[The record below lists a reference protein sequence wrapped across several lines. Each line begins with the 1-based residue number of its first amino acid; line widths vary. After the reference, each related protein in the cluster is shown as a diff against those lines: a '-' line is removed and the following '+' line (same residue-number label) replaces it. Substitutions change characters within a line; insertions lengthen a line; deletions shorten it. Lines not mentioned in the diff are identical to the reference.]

1 MSIIYGLLKE
11 DGVLVTES
19 ELRHLAALTERY
31 ATGTGSVQVL
41 GRLGMGLQPYSSH
54 LRSEFERGP
63 TSDPHGHALC
73 FDGRLDN
80 YKDLSEEL
88 GLHDPEALS
97 DSQIVL
103 AAFAQWS
110 EACFSRLVGDWALA
124 LWSEKDQSLY
134 LARDHAGT
142 RTLYFRHERGEAVW
156 ATSLDTLHTRDAKF
170 QLSHDFAG
178 CYLAGRFVRDLTPYE
193 GIRSVPPA
201 HYLRIREGVLSRH
214 PHWNSAVKTTIRY
227 QSDTEYEEH
236 FLKLFAQAVER
247 RTGPGAPILAQL
259 SGGMDSTAIVC
270 MSDRIHRRNDPNSEI
285 LDTVSFYDDSEA
297 SLNERPYFSI
307 TEAKRGKVGTHLD
320 MAFSQRTF
328 EPHDGA
334 GGIYL
339 IPGADSF
346 SIEQE
351 RRFHDA
357 VWRKGYRSV
366 LSGIGGDEVLGG
378 IPDPLPELADYLVS
392 GNVRRLLRQSIA
404 WSLVDRSPF
413 LATLGRTANYAVCLY
428 LSPKPKDRD
437 VPPWIFPSLRRR
449 SWAIE
454 APHQTLRSR
463 VGIAPHCLDNSLAWW
478 SVMETLP
485 HLFPQLLVR
494 PEYRYPFLDKD
505 LVNYLFSIPREQ
517 ILRPGRRRS
526 LMRRALAN
534 IVPHE
539 VLKRRRKAYQL
550 RAPLH
555 ALQQAHD
562 VLEKLFAES
571 MLADAGL
578 IDVTLLRHSLRSTAE
593 GDPAWWQ
600 AMLRTIALELWL
612 RSIVQGSRHH
622 TGNPDLSLTA

>member
-11 DGVLVTES
+11 HGVRVTES
-19 ELRHLAALTERY
+19 ELRHLAAATERY
-31 ATGTGSVQVL
+31 ATGAGSVHIQ
-41 GRLGMGLQPYSSH
+41 GRLGMGFQPYSSH
-54 LRSEFERGP
+54 LRSGLEQGP
-63 TSDPHGHALC
+63 TGSPHGHALC

-80 YKDLSEEL
+80 HKALSEEL
-88 GLHDPEALS
+88 GLHDPDALS

-103 AAFAQWS
+103 AAFARWS
-110 EACFSRLVGDWALA
+110 EACFSHFVGDWDLA

-142 RTLYFRHERGEAVW
+142 RTLYFRYEQGAAVW
-156 ATSLDTLHTRDAKF
+156 ATYLDAFHTREAKS
-170 QLSHDFAG
+170 QLSHDYAA
-178 CYLAGRFVRDLTPYE
+178 CYLAGRFVCDLTPYE

-201 HYLRIREGVLSRH
+201 HYLRIRDGALSRH
-214 PHWNSAVKTTIRY
+214 QHWSPTVETTIRY
-227 QSDTEYEEH
+227 DRDTEYEGR
-236 FLKLFAQAVER
+236 FLTLFQQSVER
-247 RTGPGAPILAQL
+247 RTGPGAPVLAQL

-270 MSDRIHRRNDPNSEI
+270 MSDQIHRRKNANSEI
-285 LDTVSFYDDSEA
+285 LDTVSFYDDSET
-297 SLNERPYFSI
+297 SLNEKPYFSI

-320 MAFSQRTF
+320 IAFSQRTF
-328 EPHDGA
+328 EPYDGTD
-334 GGIYL
+334 GIYL

-351 RRFHDA
+351 RRFRDA

-404 WSLVDRSPF
+404 WSLVDRSP
-413 LATLGRTANYAVCLY
+413 LLGTLWRTASYVGRLY
-428 LSPKPKDRD
+428 INSKPKDENL
-437 VPPWIFPSLRRR
+437 PPWIAESLRKR
-449 SWAIE
+449 SREIE
-454 APHQTLRSR
+454 TVNPVLRSR
-463 VGIAPHCLDNSLAWW
+463 VGIAPHRLDNSLAWW
-478 SVMETLP
+478 SLMETLP

-539 VLKRRRKAYQL
+539 VLERRRKAYQL

-562 VLEKLFAES
+562 VLDKLFANP

-578 IDVTLLRHSLRSTAE
+578 IDGKTLRVFLRRTAE

-612 RSIVQGSRHH
+612 RSIVQGNRHRA
-622 TGNPDLSLTA
+622 GNPPLRLTA

>member
-1 MSIIYGLLKE
+1 MSILYGLLKE
-11 DGVLVTES
+11 GGVTVIES
-19 ELRHLAALTERY
+19 ELRHLAAVTDRY
-31 ATGTGSVQVL
+31 ATGAGSVHVQ
-41 GRLGMGLQPYSSH
+41 GRLGMGVQPYSSH
-54 LRSEFERGP
+54 LRSELERGP
-63 TSDPHGHALC
+63 TSGPHGHALS

-80 YKDLSEEL
+80 YKELSEEL
-88 GLHDPEALS
+88 GFHDPKALS

-103 AAFAQWS
+103 AAFARWS
-110 EACFSRLVGDWALA
+110 EACFSRFVGDWALA
-124 LWSEKDQSLY
+124 LWDEKDQSLY

-142 RTLYFRHERGEAVW
+142 RTLYFRHEQGEVAW
-156 ATSLDTLHTRDAKF
+156 ATYLDTFHTREVKF
-170 QLSHDFAG
+170 QLSHDYAA

-201 HYLRIREGVLSRH
+201 HYVRVRKGLLSRH
-214 PHWNSAVKTTIRY
+214 QHWSSTVETTIGHNT
-227 QSDTEYEEH
+227 DKEYEAR
-236 FLKLFAQAVER
+236 FLTLFQQSVER

-270 MSDRIHRRNDPNSEI
+270 MSDQIRRTNDPSSEI

-328 EPHDGA
+328 EPYDGTD
-334 GGIYL
+334 GIYL

-346 SIEQE
+346 SIAQE

-357 VWRKGYRSV
+357 VWQKGYRSV

-392 GNVRRLLRQSIA
+392 GKVRRLLRQSVA
-404 WSLVDRSPF
+404 WSLVDRSPL
-413 LATLGRTANYAVCLY
+413 LATLGRTASYAACLY

-437 VPPWIFPSLRRR
+437 VPPWILPSLRKRT
-449 SWAIE
+449 WEIE
-454 APHQTLRSR
+454 ASHQTLRTR
-463 VGIAPHCLDNSLAWW
+463 AGIAPHCLDNSLAWW

-539 VLKRRRKAYQL
+539 VLERRRKAYQL

-555 ALQQAHD
+555 TLQQAHD
-562 VLEKLFAES
+562 VLGKLLTEP

-578 IDVTLLRHSLRSTAE
+578 IDASLLRQSLQRTAE
-593 GDPAWWQ
+593 GDAAWWQ

-612 RSIVQGSRHH
+612 RSIVQGNIHRA
-622 TGNPDLSLTA
+622 GNPPLRLTA

>member
-11 DGVLVTES
+11 HGVTVIES
-19 ELRHLAALTERY
+19 ELRHLAAVTERY
-31 ATGTGSVQVL
+31 ATGTGSVHVQD
-41 GRLGMGLQPYSSH
+41 RLGMGFQLYSSH
-54 LRSEFERGP
+54 LRSELERGP
-63 TSDPHGHALC
+63 TSTPHGHAIC

-80 YKDLSEEL
+80 YKELSEEL

-110 EACFSRLVGDWALA
+110 EVCFSHFVGDWALA

-142 RTLYFRHERGEAVW
+142 RTLYFRHEQGETVW
-156 ATSLDTLHTRDAKF
+156 ATYLDSFYTRDAKF
-170 QLSHDFAG
+170 QLSDDYAT
-178 CYLAGRFVRDLTPYE
+178 CYLAGSFVRDLTPYE
-193 GIRSVPPA
+193 GTRSVPPG

-214 PHWNSAVKTTIRY
+214 PHWNSAVKTKIRY

-270 MSDRIHRRNDPNSEI
+270 MSDQIHRRNDPNSKI

-328 EPHDGA
+328 EPCDGID
-334 GGIYL
+334 GIYL
-339 IPGADSF
+339 LPGADSF

-351 RRFHDA
+351 RRFRDA
-357 VWRKGYRSV
+357 VWRRGYRSV

-378 IPDPLPELADYLVS
+378 IPDPLPELAGYLVS
-392 GNVRRLLRQSIA
+392 GNVRRLVRQSVA
-404 WSLVDRSPF
+404 WSLVDRSPL
-413 LATLGRTANYAVCLY
+413 LATLGRTAGYAACLY
-428 LSPKPKDRD
+428 LNPKPKDRD
-437 VPPWIFPSLRRR
+437 VPPWILSSLRKR
-449 SWAIE
+449 SWEIV
-454 APHQTLRSR
+454 APHQTLRTL

-526 LMRRALAN
+526 LMRRALVN

-539 VLKRRRKAYQL
+539 VLERRRKAYQL

-562 VLEKLFAES
+562 VINRLFAES

-578 IDVTLLRHSLRSTAE
+578 IDVTVLRQFLRRTAE

-612 RSIVQGSRHH
+612 RSIVQGRHQP
-622 TGNPDLSLTA
+622 GSSELRLTA

>member
-11 DGVLVTES
+11 RGVPVIES
-19 ELRHLAALTERY
+19 ELRHLAAVTERY
-31 ATGTGSVQVL
+31 ATGTVSVHVQ
-41 GRLGMGLQPYSSH
+41 GRLGMGFQPYASH
-54 LRSEFERGP
+54 LRSELERGP
-63 TSDPHGHALC
+63 IIGPHGHALC

-80 YKDLSEEL
+80 YKELSEEL
-88 GLHDPEALS
+88 GFHDPEALS

-103 AAFAQWS
+103 AAFAQLN
-110 EACFSRLVGDWALA
+110 EACFSRFFGDWALA
-124 LWSEKDQSLY
+124 LWSERDQSLY

-142 RTLYFRHERGEAVW
+142 RTLYFRHERGEVVW
-156 ATSLDTLHTRDAKF
+156 ATYLDTLHTRDAKF
-170 QLSHDFAG
+170 HLSNVYAV
-178 CYLAGRFVRDLTPYE
+178 CYMTGRFVRDLTPYE
-193 GIRSVPPA
+193 GICSVPPA
-201 HYLRIREGVLSRH
+201 HYLRIRKGVLSRH
-214 PHWNSAVKTTIRY
+214 PHWNSAVTTKIRY
-227 QSDTEYEEH
+227 ESDAEYEEH

-270 MSDRIHRRNDPNSEI
+270 MSDQTHRRNDPNSEI
-285 LDTVSFYDDSEA
+285 LDTVSFYDDTEA

-328 EPHDGA
+328 EAYDGTD
-334 GGIYL
+334 GTYL

-378 IPDPLPELADYLVS
+378 IPDPLPELADCLVS

-404 WSLVDRSPF
+404 WSLVDRSPL
-413 LATLGRTANYAVCLY
+413 LATLGRTASYAACLY

-437 VPPWIFPSLRRR
+437 VPPWILPSLRRR
-449 SWAIE
+449 SLAVE
-454 APHQTLRSR
+454 APHQTRRSR
-463 VGIAPHCLDNSLAWW
+463 VGIAPHCLENSLAWW

-534 IVPHE
+534 IVPYE
-539 VLKRRRKAYQL
+539 VLERRRKAYQL
-550 RAPLH
+550 RAPLR

-562 VLEKLFAES
+562 VLGKLFAEP

-578 IDVTLLRHSLRSTAE
+578 IDVNVLRQFLRRTAE
-593 GDPAWWQ
+593 GDPTWWR
-600 AMLRTIALELWL
+600 AMLRTTALELWL
-612 RSIVQGSRHH
+612 RSIAQGRHQP
-622 TGNPDLSLTA
+622 GNSGLRLTA

>member
-11 DGVLVTES
+11 HGVTVIES
-19 ELRHLAALTERY
+19 ELRHLAAVTERY
-31 ATGTGSVQVL
+31 ATGTGSVHVQ
-41 GRLGMGLQPYSSH
+41 GRLGMGFQPYSSH
-54 LRSEFERGP
+54 LRSELERGP
-63 TSDPHGHALC
+63 VSGPHGHALS

-80 YKDLSEEL
+80 YKELSEEL
-88 GLHDPEALS
+88 GLSDPEILS

-103 AAFAQWS
+103 AAFARWS
-110 EACFSRLVGDWALA
+110 EACISRFVGDWALVV
-124 LWSEKDQSLY
+124 WSEKDQSLY

-142 RTLYFRHERGEAVW
+142 RTLYFRHEQGEAVW
-156 ATSLDTLHTRDAKF
+156 ATHLDAFHTRDAKF
-170 QLSHDFAG
+170 QLSEDYAA

-193 GIRSVPPA
+193 GICSVPPA
-201 HYLRIREGVLSRH
+201 HYLRIRDGVLSRH
-214 PHWNSAVKTTIRY
+214 PHWNSAVKTKIRY

-236 FLKLFAQAVER
+236 FLKLFSQAVER
-247 RTGPGAPILAQL
+247 RTGPGEPILAQL

-270 MSDRIHRRNDPNSEI
+270 MSDQIHRKNDPNSEI
-285 LDTVSFYDDSEA
+285 LDTVSFYDDAEA
-297 SLNERPYFSI
+297 SLNERSYFSI

-320 MAFSQRTF
+320 IAFSQRTF
-328 EPHDGA
+328 EPHDGTD
-334 GGIYL
+334 GIYL

-351 RRFHDA
+351 RRFHNA

-392 GNVRRLLRQSIA
+392 GKVRRLLRQSIA
-404 WSLVDRSPF
+404 WSLIDRSPL
-413 LATLGRTANYAVCLY
+413 LATLGRTASYTACLY

-437 VPPWIFPSLRRR
+437 VPPWILPSLRRR
-449 SWAIE
+449 SWEME
-454 APHQTLRSR
+454 APHQTLRTR

-539 VLKRRRKAYQL
+539 VLERRRKAYQL

-562 VLEKLFAES
+562 VLETLFANP

-578 IDVTLLRHSLRSTAE
+578 IDGKTLRLFLRRTAE

-600 AMLRTIALELWL
+600 AMVRTIALELWL
-612 RSIVQGSRHH
+612 RSIIQGNSHRA
-622 TGNPDLSLTA
+622 GNPPPRLTA

>member
-11 DGVLVTES
+11 HGVRVTES
-19 ELRHLAALTERY
+19 ELRHIAVATERY
-31 ATGTGSVQVL
+31 ATGTGSVHIQ

-54 LRSEFERGP
+54 LRSALESGP
-63 TSDPHGHALC
+63 MTAPSGQVLC

-80 YKDLSEEL
+80 YKELSGDLD
-88 GLHDPEALS
+88 LHDPEALS

-103 AAFAQWS
+103 TAFVRWS
-110 EACFSRLVGDWALA
+110 ESCFSRLVGDWALA
-124 LWSEKDQSLY
+124 LWSEKDRALY
-134 LARDHAGT
+134 LARDHSGS
-142 RTLYFRHERGEAVW
+142 RTLYFLHEQGEATW
-156 ATSLDTLHTRDAKF
+156 ATYLDTLHTKHAKF
-170 QLSHDFAG
+170 QLSHDYAA

-193 GIRSVPPA
+193 GIRSVPPG
-201 HYLRIREGVLSRH
+201 HYLKIHDRVLSRH
-214 PHWNSAVKTTIRY
+214 RHWSSTVSTNIRY
-227 QSDTEYEEH
+227 DSDTEYEER
-236 FLKLFAQAVER
+236 FLILFQQSVAR

-270 MSDRIHRRNDPNSEI
+270 MSDQMCRRNDPNAEI

-328 EPHDGA
+328 EPSDGTD
-334 GGIYL
+334 GIHL

-357 VWRKGYRSV
+357 VWRKGYRSI

-378 IPDPLPELADYLVS
+378 IPDPLPELADYLIS
-392 GNVRRLLRQSIA
+392 GNVRRLLSQSIA
-404 WSLVDRSPF
+404 WSLVDRSPL
-413 LATLGRTANYAVCLY
+413 LATLLRTASYAACLY
-428 LSPKPKDRD
+428 LGPKPKNRD
-437 VPPWIFPSLRRR
+437 VPPWILPSLRRR
-449 SWAIE
+449 SEEME
-454 APHQTLRSR
+454 ANHPILRSR
-463 VGIAPHCLDNSLAWW
+463 IGIAPHALDNSLAWW
-478 SVMETLP
+478 SVLETLP

-539 VLKRRRKAYQL
+539 VLERRRKAYQL

-562 VLEKLFAES
+562 VLEKLLATPIV
-571 MLADAGL
+571 ADAGL
-578 IDVTLLRHSLRSTAE
+578 VDGKALRLSLRRTVE

-600 AMLRTIALELWL
+600 AMLRTIAFELWL
-612 RSIVQGSRHH
+612 RSIVQGTNHRAE
-622 TGNPDLSLTA
+622 NPSQRLTA

>member
-11 DGVLVTES
+11 DGVLATES
-19 ELRHLAALTERY
+19 ELRHLAAVTERY
-31 ATGTGSVQVL
+31 ATGAGSVQVQ
-41 GRLGMGLQPYSSH
+41 GPLGMGLQPYSSH
-54 LRSEFERGP
+54 LRSELERGP
-63 TSDPHGHALC
+63 ISDPHGHALS

-80 YKDLSEEL
+80 YKELSEEL

-103 AAFAQWS
+103 AAFAHWS

-156 ATSLDTLHTRDAKF
+156 ATYLDTLHTRDAKF
-170 QLSHDFAG
+170 QLSHDFAA

-351 RRFHDA
+351 RRFRDA

-378 IPDPLPELADYLVS
+378 IPDPLPELADHLVS

-413 LATLGRTANYAVCLY
+413 LATLGRAANYAVCLY

-485 HLFPQLLVR
+485 HLFPPLLVR

-539 VLKRRRKAYQL
+539 VLERRRKAYQL

-562 VLEKLFAES
+562 VIDKLFVES

-578 IDVTLLRHSLRSTAE
+578 IDVALLRHSLRSTAE

-612 RSIVQGSRHH
+612 RSIVQGSRRGA
-622 TGNPDLSLTA
+622 GNPPLRLTA